1 MASCTGS
8 PPSPIPLEPPR
19 IESLAQE
26 VHKCVKKDQLVK
38 AKFLLKVI
46 SLRAELRKRQECIP
60 VGCVPSV
67 AVAVWGGGDVCL

>member
-46 SLRAELRKRQECIP
+46 SLFATPLFCRFFYYQQFDCDRN
-60 VGCVPSV
+60 
-67 AVAVWGGGDVCL
+67 